1 MKTGIK
7 LSGVTALTQTL
18 PNIAAAMEKEMDR
31 VVQVT
36 ALDIANEIKR
46 RILKGPATG
55 ILYIRGRGRIN
66 RSGTHRASAPGEAP
80 ATDTGTLA
88 SSIAAGR
95 TGRMEAEVVSDV
107 EYARYLEKG
116 TVNIKPRPAWTPA
129 YEIARDKFAARMEA
143 AIRKATGL

>member
-1 MKTGIK
+1 MRTGVKVHGI
-7 LSGVTALTQTL
+7 TAVAKAL
-18 PNIAAAMEKEMDR
+18 PNIAAAMENEMDK

-55 ILYIRGRGRIN
+55 ILYIRGAGRVN
-66 RSGTHRASAPGEAP
+66 KSRTHRASARGEAP

-116 TVNIKPRPAWTPA
+116 TRNIKPRPAWTPA
-129 YEIARDKFAARMEA
+129 YEMARGKFAARMQA
-143 AIRKATGL
+143 AIRKAAGL